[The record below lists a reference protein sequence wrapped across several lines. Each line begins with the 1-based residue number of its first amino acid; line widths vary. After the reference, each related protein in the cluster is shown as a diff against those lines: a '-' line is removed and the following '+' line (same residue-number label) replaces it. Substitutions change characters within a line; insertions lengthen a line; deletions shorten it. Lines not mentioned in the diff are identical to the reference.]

1 MRGGDL
7 DDARMALAAGGGE
20 GAGGGSGGGSG
31 SCGAGPS
38 GAPLR
43 AACADATGTPFAAR
57 GFKSLLCSSTRN
69 EPGSAES
76 ELFGFRAIAR
86 PGPRGRPAP
95 PVCRACP
102 PTAHLHVPK
111 SSPPPKTIRTKIAK
125 NVNVQHVQLRKHR
138 CTHMFH
144 QGAAKCTA
152 VLSRSSECTE
162 HPANGKYMYLC
173 ERTALYMFSSD

>member
-1 MRGGDL
+1 MDQDL
-7 DDARMALAAGGGE
+7 
-20 GAGGGSGGGSG
+20 
-31 SCGAGPS
+31 
-38 GAPLR
+38 LR
-43 AACADATGTPFAAR
+43 ATKLHEDCIVFVTVAGCHCNGCAVRDERLHRVVGR
-57 GFKSLLCSSTRN
+57 RVRI
-69 EPGSAES
+69 SAES

-86 PGPRGRPAP
+86 PGRRGRPAP

-102 PTAHLHVPK
+102 STAHLHVPK
-111 SSPPPKTIRTKIAK
+111 SSSPAQTIHTKIAK